1 MKKFLLGSVGLAAML
16 AGPAMAADMRVAPPA
31 PPPVVY
37 YDWSGAYIGG
47 NVGGVWYDIT
57 RSYTG
62 APPFVGPAFNQTT
75 TDSDGIFGFHAGA
88 QVQYGAWV
96 WGVEAALSACF
107 DECRS
112 FTGVLPTPPFTAN
125 LTHEHKMTNLFTVG
139 PRLGYAWDRWMWFVT
154 GGGASATLK
163 GQTCSN
169 VTGLCGVTSSN
180 GQTRDQWGWYVG
192 TGFDYMARARWS
204 TCSSASS
211 INTTTSAT
219 TTPSAAIC
227 AATWRAPDRTTS
239 APRATWCALG
249 SPSRL
254 RATASCGP
262 GPAEP
267 IQPSTIKAPGH
278 RPGAFSLRPERRSG
292 AITPC
297 AASAPAHRSANR

>member
-47 NVGGVWYDIT
+47 NVGGVWYDVT

-75 TDSDGIFGFHAGA
+75 SDSDGIFGFHAGA

-96 WGVEAALSACF
+96 LGVEAALSACF

-112 FTGVLPTPPFTAN
+112 FPGVLPTPPFTAN

-163 GQTCSN
+163 GQSCSN
-169 VTGLCGVTSSN
+169 VTGLCGITSSN
-180 GQTRDQWGWYVG
+180 GQTRDKWGWYVG
-192 TGFDYMARARWS
+192 TGFDYMVHKGSLVDVLLGVEYQHYDIDSASAFCGDLLCNVASAGPYNLATTGDIVRAR
-204 TCSSASS
+204 
-211 INTTTSAT
+211 
-219 TTPSAAIC
+219 
-227 AATWRAPDRTTS
+227 
-239 APRATWCALG
+239 L
-249 SPSRL
+249 
-254 RATASCGP
+254 
-262 GPAEP
+262 
-267 IQPSTIKAPGH
+267 TIKTQGYGFLWAGP
-278 RPGAFSLRPERRSG
+278 R
-292 AITPC
+292 
-297 AASAPAHRSANR
+297 